1 MNIEIREEK
10 KELQVIIECK
20 KANEQVLKLKAH
32 LELFNNKLQAK
43 ADSGV
48 CFVNVMDALYF
59 ESVDEKIFLYTE
71 ASVMEVRQR
80 LYELE
85 EMLSGKDF
93 IRISKSVIVNINK
106 IMALRPELNRT
117 LLLTMCSGEQLVV
130 SRNYVKAFRG
140 LIGI

>member
-20 KANEQVLKLKAH
+20 KADEKVLRLRNH

-48 CFVNVMDALYF
+48 CFVNTMDALYF
-59 ESVDEKIFLYTE
+59 ESVDDKVFLYTE
-71 ASVMEVRQR
+71 GSVMEVRQR

-85 EMLSGKDF
+85 ELLSDKDF
-93 IRISKSVIVNINK
+93 IRISKSVIVNINR
-106 IMALRPELNRT
+106 IATLRPELNRT

-130 SRNYVKAFRG
+130 SRNYVKGFRG
-140 LIGI
+140 LLGI